1 MSWNIWTVPSIQSLM
16 PTVPFSLSI
25 KRCYCTGVQ
34 WCGVDSTNLPVKINC
49 LFSLCACI
57 MHENNG
63 NNTFTNSYVLI
74 LNESCG
80 SILWHLNF
88 YFWNLNKFLQRFI
101 WIKSAFNMG
110 YVFKSFPKKIMGK
123 YKIMFGRCM
132 VEYYFCVRQF
142 KFASKNSNLDL
153 KYFLKVYKDFFYLIY
168 I

>member
-1 MSWNIWTVPSIQSLM
+1 
-16 PTVPFSLSI
+16 
-25 KRCYCTGVQ
+25 
-34 WCGVDSTNLPVKINC
+34 
-49 LFSLCACI
+49 
-57 MHENNG
+57 
-63 NNTFTNSYVLI
+63 
-74 LNESCG
+74 
-80 SILWHLNF
+80 
-88 YFWNLNKFLQRFI
+88 
-101 WIKSAFNMG
+101 MG